1 MLVVEDNPLNL
12 KLIRDVLEY
21 QGFDGLTATS
31 GEDGVVAALT
41 ASHLESDDLR
51 ALSVD
56 DLFDAVAR
64 HGLHF
69 DESTQTGVVFHMIS
83 CLSECGRVEM
93 TTVGETPEQAMAI
106 YERARRILLDE
117 ARDAR
122 QEGRLPG

>member
-1 MLVVEDNPLNL
+1 
-12 KLIRDVLEY
+12 
-21 QGFDGLTATS
+21 
-31 GEDGVVAALT
+31 
-41 ASHLESDDLR
+41 
-51 ALSVD
+51 VD

-83 CLSECGRVEM
+83 CLNECGRVGM